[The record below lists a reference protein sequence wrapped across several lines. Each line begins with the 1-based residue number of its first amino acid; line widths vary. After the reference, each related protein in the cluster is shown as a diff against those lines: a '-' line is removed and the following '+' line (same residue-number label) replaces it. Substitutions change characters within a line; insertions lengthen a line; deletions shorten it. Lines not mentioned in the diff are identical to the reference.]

1 MNPCALILLEF
12 NLLRDWLNT
21 NPNELWNRILMSLGA
36 MKVHIMTLYWNTI
49 SFNYGVP
56 IEQIRMEGLIAQYFV
71 KKD

>member
-12 NLLRDWLNT
+12 NLLCDWLNT

>member
-1 MNPCALILLEF
+1 
-12 NLLRDWLNT
+12 
-21 NPNELWNRILMSLGA
+21 MSLGA